1 VANGVVYVGSADHDV
16 YALNAG
22 TGALLWKYTTG
33 WTVSSSP
40 AVANGV
46 VYVGSL
52 DGNVYALKAGTGALM
67 WKHTGGDSSSP
78 AVANG
83 VVYVGS
89 GGNTGGTGHWLYA
102 FGLTGSHAPALPERP
117 DPQTLSPD
125 LSLPV
130 SRPSAILPATDD

>member
-1 VANGVVYVGSADHDV
+1 MDSSPAVANGVVYVGSTDNNI

-33 WTVSSSP
+33 AVQSSP

-46 VYVGSL
+46 VYVGST
-52 DGNVYALKAGTGALM
+52 DGNVYA
-67 WKHTGGDSSSP
+67 
-78 AVANG
+78 
-83 VVYVGS
+83 
-89 GGNTGGTGHWLYA
+89 
-102 FGLTGSHAPALPERP
+102 FGLKGSDAPALPERP

-130 SRPSAILPATDD
+130 SQPSAILPATDDQDDQ

>member
-1 VANGVVYVGSADHDV
+1 VANGVVYIGSGGGGV

-22 TGALLWKYTTG
+22 TGALLWRYTTG
-33 WTVSSSP
+33 GSVESSP

-52 DGNVYALKAGTGALM
+52 DGNVYA
-67 WKHTGGDSSSP
+67 
-78 AVANG
+78 
-83 VVYVGS
+83 
-89 GGNTGGTGHWLYA
+89 
-102 FGLTGSHAPALPERP
+102 FGLKGSDAPALPPRP

-125 LSLPV
+125 LSLPL